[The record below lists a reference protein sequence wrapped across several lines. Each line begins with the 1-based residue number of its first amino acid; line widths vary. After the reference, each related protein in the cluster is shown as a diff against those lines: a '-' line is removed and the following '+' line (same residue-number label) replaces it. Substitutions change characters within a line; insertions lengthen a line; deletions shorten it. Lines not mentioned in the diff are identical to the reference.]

1 MASRIDKSR
10 LEQDKKIEKSRKMGI
25 SKTAFMKGTKIKGE
39 MEKDTARLKSIQESQ
54 KAADKSFKAKQKQSK
69 IGERP
74 DDEFVKSLL
83 KKSNGKKDYVNSK
96 NKLKMLMPRL
106 GALPKELGIKGG
118 AGPTGKRL
126 KRI

>member
-10 LEQDKKIEKSRKMGI
+10 LEQDKKIEKSRQMGI

-54 KAADKSFKAKQKQSK
+54 KAADKSFKEKQKQSVQQRK
-69 IGERP
+69 ESQRQ
-74 DDEFVKSLL
+74 FA
-83 KKSNGKKDYVNSK
+83 KDYFNSK
-96 NKLKMLMPRL
+96 NKSKMQMPRL
-106 GALPKELGIKGG
+106 GVSPKETTIKGG
-118 AGPTGKRL
+118 ATKFL